1 MGSESPTFLQSTPDA
16 WFGLGQVDH
25 AESLTIIWP
34 SGTRQVFQN
43 LPVNRVLNIGE
54 DQAPW
59 QERVPRLVEFPRDP
73 RLRQVAPL
81 KTASGGQITC

>member
-1 MGSESPTFLQSTPDA
+1 MGSESPTFLSPHPTPGSA
-16 WFGLGQVDH
+16 WARFDH

-43 LPVNRVLNIGE
+43 LPVNRVLNIGRTT
-54 DQAPW
+54 APG
-59 QERVPRLVEFPRDP
+59 RNACLALVEFPRDP